1 MKSKQSQSKSQHI
14 AQFEDDAR
22 ELAGQPS
29 ANQVRF
35 LRMAKEKGQEM
46 EPVGPLA
53 GIKRPVSVI

>member
-1 MKSKQSQSKSQHI
+1 MRSKQRQSKAQLV
-14 AQFEDDAR
+14 AQFEAEAR
-22 ELAGQPS
+22 ELVGQPS
-29 ANQVRF
+29 ANQERF